1 MGVSMMRSSK
11 YFFFKSPFQKK
22 KSRTVPI
29 GPLKYLLKRD
39 LEVEIWILLNF

>member
-1 MGVSMMRSSK
+1 MMRSSK
-11 YFFFKSPFQKK
+11 YFFFFKSSFQKN

-39 LEVEIWILLNF
+39 LEVEI